1 MFLNPVQKLEWRIR
15 THAILILRVTK
26 PRVVYQSPLSQ
37 LFRSSHEVILHTS
50 NLVSKYSR
58 YPSPPILRIP
68 RGDRSL
74 PPGTTS

>member
-50 NLVSKYSR
+50 NLV
-58 YPSPPILRIP
+58 
-68 RGDRSL
+68 
-74 PPGTTS
+74 